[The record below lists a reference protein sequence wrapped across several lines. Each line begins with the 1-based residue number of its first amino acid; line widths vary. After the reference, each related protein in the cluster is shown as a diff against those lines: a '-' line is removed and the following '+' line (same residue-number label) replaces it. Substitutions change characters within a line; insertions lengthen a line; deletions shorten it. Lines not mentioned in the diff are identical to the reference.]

1 MNKKTKSLPITNTN
15 PAEERKEI
23 NLDVLNVLSSVERG
37 DKEVQD
43 QLCHYVSNPAT
54 NLSVFSDEFWNR
66 VEAIAAQGEDY
77 ANFIMHC
84 RYRNDPAQHR
94 LAYDYIRKAIRHDEV
109 PLAYLYLGITYAQGI
124 GIHPNKA
131 IANYYFVK
139 ARAKGC
145 EQARDFISDTLELGN
160 KFIIKEIKTSLAH
173 KEELS
178 PKATKRIRE
187 QVERERVKKNYG
199 YLSQLHDDI
208 FFLFPYYS
216 FKQGMTDILEGRD
229 TANADIYFAI
239 STENNYAEIDVDLQ
253 DRLLSQLF
261 APVTQDTQL
270 LQRIKDKKFEPFFV
284 VGNHTNDIA
293 QCFRNLS
300 SNYKFYCHLNATEPV
315 EMTPVEDL
323 QTFPYIP
330 ASTITQMRRET
341 LRALLSL
348 QKVSLITI
356 LKFLPILHN
365 DQRLLEICEEVPNQ
379 KLQMFLIQF
388 VELNVEARA
397 LYEHY
402 QELLQAYR
410 SQKLEPLAD
419 HLNEFALQLEM
430 HGIEHHLP
438 HYRSDRLPSIDL
450 YSAEADDTPTTAS
463 SKEEPE
469 HEKPEVMKSDEEKSD
484 FDKEIEK
491 LMNNLFADEDFSS
504 DNQSDENDDKSIKKD
519 EPSEGDEQENTS
531 NYSFMMSPDG
541 QLLLLIDARMGEPSN
556 SMLLFDGAI
565 ALLCRDVANN
575 IIFRDLTQDACK
587 ALDEAQE
594 ILVIERQNDQ
604 PQHEYVVPVRR
615 VRDVNE
621 LIA

>member
-1 MNKKTKSLPITNTN
+1 MNKKTKSLPITKTN
-15 PAEERKEI
+15 ISEERKEI
-23 NLDVLNVLSSVERG
+23 NAYLLDKLSSAERG
-37 DKEVQD
+37 DKEAQD
-43 QLCHYVSNPAT
+43 VLCHHVSNPET
-54 NLSVFSDEFWNR
+54 DIMEFSDEFWNR
-66 VEAIAAQGEDY
+66 VEAIAVHGEDY

-84 RYRNDPAQHR
+84 RYHNNPAQHR

-109 PLAYLYLGITYAQGI
+109 PLAYLYLGITYTQGI
-124 GIHPNKA
+124 GTHPNKA

-145 EQARDFISDTLELGN
+145 EQARDFICDTFELGN
-160 KFIIKEIKTSLAH
+160 KFFVEEVKTSLVH

-178 PKATKRIRE
+178 PKAAKRIRE
-187 QVERERVKKNYG
+187 KVERERVKKNYG

-208 FFLFPYYS
+208 SFLFPDYH

-229 TANADIYFAI
+229 TANADIYFAL
-239 STENNYAEIDVDLQ
+239 STENNYAEIDVDMQ
-253 DRLLSQLF
+253 DRLLRQLF

-270 LQRIKDKKFEPFFV
+270 LQRIKDKMFEPYFV
-284 VGNHTNDIA
+284 VSGHTNDMA
-293 QCFRNLS
+293 LCFRNLS
-300 SNYKFYCHLNATEPV
+300 SNYQFYCHLNAIEPV

-348 QKVSLITI
+348 QKVSLITLI
-356 LKFLPILHN
+356 KYLPMLHN
-365 DQRLLEICEEVPNQ
+365 DQRLLEICEEVPDQ

-430 HGIEHHLP
+430 HGFEHHLP
-438 HYRSDRLPSIDL
+438 HYRFDRLPPIDL
-450 YSAEADDTPTTAS
+450 ARAEVDDTPSTAPS
-463 SKEEPE
+463 SMELEPVV
-469 HEKPEVMKSDEEKSD
+469 PETVNSDEEKSD

-491 LMNNLFADEDFSS
+491 LMNDLFADENFNS
-504 DNQSDENDDKSIKKD
+504 DNPFDEKNDEPIKKD
-519 EPSEGDEQENTS
+519 EPSKGDELEKKS
-531 NYSFMMSPDG
+531 DYSFMMSPNG
-541 QLLLLIDARMGEPSN
+541 QLMLLVDARIGEPSN
-556 SMLLFDGAI
+556 SMFLFDGTI
-565 ALLCRDVANN
+565 ALLCRDIVNN

-587 ALDEAQE
+587 ALNEAQE
-594 ILVIERQNDQ
+594 ILVIERENDQ
-604 PQHEYVVPVRR
+604 PIHEYVVSVRR
-615 VRDVNE
+615 VPDVNE
-621 LIA
+621 LVE